1 MATGKLATGK
11 LVTSKLVT
19 GKLLTDKTLVEKDA
33 VLPWWEKYTL
43 TVEEASKYFGIGEKS
58 LRRFIKEHRN
68 ENFIM
73 YNGAKAQIKR
83 KLFEQYI
90 DEKLSIL

>member
-1 MATGKLATGK
+1 MATGKLA
-11 LVTSKLVT
+11 T

-33 VLPWWEKYTL
+33 VMPWWEKYTL

-58 LRRFIKEHRN
+58 LRRFIKNHHN
-68 ENFIM
+68 ENFIIC
-73 YNGAKAQIKR
+73 NGTKVHIKR